1 MKINFNELELNPLEV
16 GRFSMYYDGD
26 TCLGITDHFL
36 NNTYSEDEFKEQ
48 VGTLYYL
55 NEWFDVADEMGIEV
69 ENVPVYDVQNNLTNR
84 TYSDYVDGQGEGD
97 YVMIDITD

>member
-1 MKINFNELELNPLEV
+1 MKINFNELKLNPLEV
-16 GRFSMYYDGD
+16 GRFSMHYDDD

-48 VGTLYYL
+48 IGTLYYL
-55 NEWFDVADEMGIEV
+55 DEWFNVADEMNIEV

-97 YVMIDITD
+97 YLIYDEL

>member
-16 GRFSMYYDGD
+16 GRFSMHYNGD
-26 TCLGITDHFL
+26 ICLGITDHFL

-55 NEWFDVADEMGIEV
+55 DEWFDVADEMNIEV
-69 ENVPVYDVQNNLTNR
+69 ENVPVYDVQGNLTNR
-84 TYSDYVDGQGEGD
+84 TYNDYVDGQGEGD
-97 YVMIDITD
+97 YRAE